1 MGLSLYNKSK
11 KNANSPEKILR
22 ICFKDP
28 WFTRNTQVHSDTGAL
43 DKTTIK
49 KMPRM
54 QPMAHDFSN
63 WETKQKTDD

>member
-1 MGLSLYNKSK
+1 ML
-11 KNANSPEKILR
+11 
-22 ICFKDP
+22 KDP
-28 WFTRNTQVHSDTGAL
+28 WFTRNTQVHSDSGAL

-54 QPMAHDFSN
+54 QSMAHDFSN